1 MRGRRPKCLSVV
13 FTRFARAGVLRVAQ
27 DDQQKQEQRHDST
40 TPLKPKTGLN
50 GAPATCKLAPMNSQ
64 SKPVAVLL
72 AIFFAVSA
80 WSVYRPHDYFTWF
93 LEVVPALIAL
103 AVLTATYPRFQFTT
117 PVYCIILLHAIVLF
131 VGGHYTYAQVPIG
144 NWFRD
149 HFHLSR
155 NHFDRLGH
163 FLQGFTPAL
172 VSREVLLRRRIVLQ
186 DNVRRGGWLAF
197 IVFSISMMVT
207 ALYELLDR
215 KSTRLNSSH
224 GS

>member
-1 MRGRRPKCLSVV
+1 
-13 FTRFARAGVLRVAQ
+13 
-27 DDQQKQEQRHDST
+27 
-40 TPLKPKTGLN
+40 
-50 GAPATCKLAPMNSQ
+50 MNSQ
-64 SKPVAVLL
+64 SKTVAVLL
-72 AIFFAVSA
+72 AIFFAVFA

-117 PVYCIILLHAIVLF
+117 PVYCIILLHAIVLL

-144 NWFRD
+144 NWVRD
-149 HFHLSR
+149 HFHLAR

-186 DNVRRGGWLAF
+186 DNVRRGGWLTF
-197 IVFSISMMVT
+197 IVFAISMMVT
-207 ALYELLDR
+207 ALYELFEYAVSVASGSAADAFLGTQGDPWDTQNDMLMCMIGSLTALAVFSRRQDR
-215 KSTRLNSSH
+215 WIEKLEREQQATQSA
-224 GS
+224 

>member
-1 MRGRRPKCLSVV
+1 
-13 FTRFARAGVLRVAQ
+13 
-27 DDQQKQEQRHDST
+27 
-40 TPLKPKTGLN
+40 
-50 GAPATCKLAPMNSQ
+50 MNSQ
-64 SKPVAVLL
+64 SKTVAVLL
-72 AIFFAVSA
+72 AIFFAVFA

-144 NWFRD
+144 LWVRD
-149 HFHLSR
+149 HFHFSR

-172 VSREVLLRRRIVLQ
+172 VSREVLLRNRI
-186 DNVRRGGWLAF
+186 VRRGGWLAF
-197 IVFSISMMVT
+197 IVFAFSMMVT
-207 ALYELLDR
+207 ALYELFEYAVSAATGSAADAFLGGQGDPWDTQNDMLMCMIGSLTALIVFSRWQDR
-215 KSTRLNSSH
+215 WIERLATR
-224 GS
+224 